1 MKFGVDLRRE
11 RTGADLAVLVFQIA
25 SLLPVCYV
33 LIASGYPSIVTQR
46 GLFSVLFGLGCSAI
60 PRAEAF
66 ALSALYRLT
75 TSEIVF
81 SLLLLAIALLFGVV
95 MKKRL
100 HGEVQ
105 RVHLPDPRCRSLQR
119 PAKPLVL
126 TGQSM
131 QQAVKSLISRFARRF
146 ANQVPFQKEAAPV
159 FGAANRLSR
168 MNYSASMGVMGVIT

>member
-46 GLFSVLFGLGCSAI
+46 GLFSALFGLGCSAI

-105 RVHLPDPRCRSLQR
+105 RARMTRLVYAAWIALDLLLRLIPVHGSVAFGLPLAIAAFLIRAACLVCILLDLRAYKKKTEMEE
-119 PAKPLVL
+119 PA
-126 TGQSM
+126 
-131 QQAVKSLISRFARRF
+131 
-146 ANQVPFQKEAAPV
+146 
-159 FGAANRLSR
+159 
-168 MNYSASMGVMGVIT
+168 